1 MKLIRIIKGPF
12 KKYVTVK
19 IPIFDTPSPPC
30 HRLSP
35 FALTPLPPCHHPN
48 SDKLFDPKL
57 AKESLGLCL
66 TEYIRVPKSHRK
78 ATEKQN

>member
-1 MKLIRIIKGPF
+1 MGPF

-19 IPIFDTPSPPC
+19 IPIFDPLPPF

-35 FALTPLPPCHHPN
+35 FALTPSPRHHPN

-66 TEYIRVPKSHRK
+66 IEYIRVPKSHRK